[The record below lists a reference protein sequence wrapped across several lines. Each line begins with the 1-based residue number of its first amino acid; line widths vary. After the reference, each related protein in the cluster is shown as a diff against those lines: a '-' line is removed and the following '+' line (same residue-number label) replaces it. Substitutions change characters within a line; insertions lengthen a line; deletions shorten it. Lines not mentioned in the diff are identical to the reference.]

1 MANTKSALKR
11 SRQTITRTARNRRIL
26 SGLKTQ
32 VRKTRSV
39 LESKDKAKA
48 LIAVAE
54 LSSALDKAAKH
65 GIIHQN
71 SADRRKSV
79 YNKALVALG

>member
-11 SRQTITRTARNRRIL
+11 SRQTVVRTARNRSIL
-26 SGLKTQ
+26 TGLKTQ
-32 VRKTRSV
+32 VKKTRAI
-39 LESKDKAKA
+39 LGTKDKAKA
-48 LIAVAE
+48 TEAVAA
-54 LSSALDKAAKH
+54 LNSALDKAAKH
-65 GIIHQN
+65 GVIHQN